1 MKEIRMYDN
10 TSETPVKV
18 SKANRFRVNRLLR
31 GIWHLALT
39 TPFVL
44 GFLLTVPI
52 IVGVIKISDIPRV
65 PEGYVPAVVRYG
77 NVIIENHRMGIKVRN
92 GHVYEGS
99 HHANDCPCHFTGK
112 DSVNNTHVYD
122 KLIEAV
128 RYYDAHPGIEWYVR
142 DNIRR

>member
-18 SKANRFRVNRLLR
+18 SKANRFRANRLIR
-31 GIWHLALT
+31 GIWHLGMK
-39 TPFVL
+39 PFVL
-44 GFLLTVPI
+44 GFLLASFG
-52 IVGVIKISDIPRV
+52 GVCLIKVLDIPRV
-65 PEGYVPAVVRYG
+65 PAGYVPAVVRYG

-128 RYYDAHPGIEWYVR
+128 RYYAAHPGIEWYVR

>member
-10 TSETPVKV
+10 TSETPVKE
-18 SKANRFRVNRLLR
+18 SKANCSRVNRPVR
-31 GIWHLALT
+31 GIWLLKL
-39 TPFVL
+39 FVL
-44 GFLLTVPI
+44 GFLLVSFGGVCFTI
-52 IVGVIKISDIPRV
+52 IEVLDIPRV

-128 RYYDAHPGIEWYVR
+128 RYYAAHPGIEWYVR